1 MYADLYR
8 NIENLR
14 IKSLRDNNMVD
25 NDSADTMSLTS
36 TFVLDLFTDKIVAE
50 YTGRQEFADDN
61 FEIVRLLCIF
71 YNAKCLY
78 EQNKK
83 GLYAYFARM
92 NSLHMLADVP
102 QYLKDQ
108 QLVKTLGYGNTSKGV
123 NATAPINNYAN
134 KLIQNWLIKPV
145 PMVIEEGD
153 EIKEVTIPNL
163 YFIKSR
169 ALLKEL
175 VLFNPD
181 INVDRVRAL
190 GMVMLYREEKIILYQ
205 GDMSKTKDDSASAS
219 YLGNDDFFSIN
230 YDRKFGSN
238 FSENNIKY

>member
-1 MYADLYR
+1 MV
-8 NIENLR
+8 
-14 IKSLRDNNMVD
+14 NND
-25 NDSADTMSLTS
+25 QAESMSLSS
-36 TFVLDLFTDKIVAE
+36 TFVLDLWTDNVVAE

-134 KLIQNWLIKPV
+134 TLIQNWLIKPV
-145 PMVIEEGD
+145 PMTIEEGD
-153 EIKEVTIPNL
+153 EIKEITVPNL

-205 GDMSKTKDDSASAS
+205 GDMSRTKDDTASAS

-238 FSENNIKY
+238 FSENSIKY